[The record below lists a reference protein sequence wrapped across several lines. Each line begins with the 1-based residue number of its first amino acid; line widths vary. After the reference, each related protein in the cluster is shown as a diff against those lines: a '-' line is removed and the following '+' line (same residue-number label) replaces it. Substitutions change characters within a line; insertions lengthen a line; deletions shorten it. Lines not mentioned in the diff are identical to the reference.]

1 MSETSFGGAHPSV
14 PMEGARLLHTMLRVR
29 DLNRSL
35 DFYSS
40 LLGMQLLRRQDFAEG
55 RFTLA
60 FLGYGPENET
70 TVLELTHNWG
80 LHDYAVGTGYGHVAI
95 GVKDVEAVTQALA
108 HAGVK
113 VVRPA
118 GPLKGDPREI
128 IAFVED
134 PDGYRLELIQRS

>member
-1 MSETSFGGAHPSV
+1 MERPDASQSSP

-35 DFYSS
+35 DFYTR
-40 LLGMQLLRRQDFAEG
+40 LLGMRLLRQQNFEEG

-60 FLGYGPENET
+60 FLGYGGESET
-70 TVLELTHNWG
+70 TVLELTRNWG
-80 LHDYAVGTGYGHVAI
+80 QHDYVLGTAYGHMAI
-95 GVKDVEAVTQALA
+95 GVKDVTATTRALA
-108 HAGVK
+108 TAGVK

-128 IAFVED
+128 ISFVED
-134 PDGYRLELIQRS
+134 PDGYKLELIQRP